1 MPQKGREAGSGRE
14 PGDIAKGT
22 QKTQQLPNLLKHQ
35 KISFHGHPIMILSAG
50 ILLQTALIKFSQM
63 AAEDRMHKLN
73 GDLFLKEGFLSH
85 SLPYR
90 ITFSCQP
97 RMHGGP
103 ATTKD
108 HARKKG
114 TEEIHQY
121 LLSQRAS
128 RSHATCTLYGKFS

>member
-1 MPQKGREAGSGRE
+1 MV
-14 PGDIAKGT
+14 T
-22 QKTQQLPNLLKHQ
+22 YV
-35 KISFHGHPIMILSAG
+35 ILSAG

-63 AAEDRMHKLN
+63 AAEDRMHKLRW
-73 GDLFLKEGFLSH
+73 GFIPQGKGFLSH

-97 RMHGGP
+97 RMHEGP

-114 TEEIHQY
+114 AEEIHQY
-121 LLSQRAS
+121 LLSQEQAGLMP
-128 RSHATCTLYGKFS
+128 HAHFMANSPR